1 MTTKP
6 PPALVGTDVL
16 IRVRLALAHLSR
28 LSQTR
33 DGEHAPIESLREI
46 ADAINA
52 CRAELEALLARGPS
66 IEPRYMLDAEQV
78 QTLVAWAADAEVMRE
93 YRPLGPT
100 LDRVTAVAER
110 VRKMERAAAG
120 EPLPDAVEAYERA
133 DLERHAR
140 DLRSQV
146 MLMATRLRSLRETA
160 AELAAAISDPE
171 AFAVRTDRETGLSE
185 GSRITRAL
193 NALNAM
199 LGGPLGRPTTG
210 SELVKFLHVA
220 LEPLLSLPPRS
231 QVQRLSGRQLDAVY
245 ALVELAR
252 GAE

>member
-16 IRVRLALAHLSR
+16 IRVRLALAHLSN
-28 LSQTR
+28 LSRTR
-33 DGEHAPIESLREI
+33 DGEHAPIESLRVI
-46 ADAINA
+46 ADSINA
-52 CRAELEALLARGPS
+52 CRAELESLLARGPS

-78 QTLVAWAADAEVMRE
+78 RALVRWANQDYQGGLTAYGADFDAAMNVAKHVRIMN
-93 YRPLGPT
+93 
-100 LDRVTAVAER
+100 TAT
-110 VRKMERAAAG
+110 AG
-120 EPLPDAVEAYERA
+120 DPLPDAVEAYERA

-146 MLMATRLRSLRETA
+146 MLMASRLRSLRETA

-171 AFAVRTDRETGLSE
+171 AFAVVTDGETGLSE
-185 GSRITRAL
+185 GSRIT
-193 NALNAM
+193 NALNTLKAM
-199 LGGPLGRPTTG
+199 LGGPLGRPTSG
-210 SELVKFLHVA
+210 SELAKFLHVA

-245 ALVELAR
+245 ALVEIAR